1 MRKIYGTLGT
11 IGLVGVTVA
20 AMVLQAC
27 GSNGTSGRSVNRNY
41 GLGALGQSQ
50 QTPPPQQWSPVGIQ
64 QDGLGLTTGLAP
76 ADGRFSSGLIIAPDY
91 RDVPRIDLQQALQ
104 WSEGGGGTGQS
115 PFRDEPQVRSN
126 SQANIGTFLEA
137 NPRGEQGAAPHLMES
152 RNSTREQMDREIEA
166 YRAEVA
172 RRQAELPPPKTEI
185 TLRPGQEL
193 WVIERTHPRIVQP
206 TDDEPGCG
214 SLMTRR
220 EEGGNWRNVPVPL
233 AHTSVSAHVDGYI
246 STVKVTQQFHNPYD
260 SKIEALYVFPL
271 PEDAAVNDFL
281 MTVGS
286 RTIRGVIRE
295 REEAE
300 KIYENARRRGYV
312 ASIMTQDRPNIFT
325 QAVANIE
332 PGKEIDI
339 DINYYHCLPYRDGA
353 FEFTFPMVVGPRF
366 NPPATTMTGT
376 GIGAVGF
383 NLPGA
388 SGQQTEIQYLRPSQ
402 RSGSEI
408 SMSVDINAGVSIE
421 SLESPSH
428 AITVEHDKASP
439 TLARVKIA
447 QSDTIPNKDFVLRYR
462 VAGTATKSAMLVQ
475 QDKGGGFF
483 SMLLVPPSD
492 LSYIERGPVE
502 VVFLIDRS
510 GSMEGEP
517 LNQAK
522 AAVEHTLAHLDL
534 DDTFQIID
542 FSDNSS
548 TIGDEPLKATRRNLE
563 KGLSYVRG
571 LQAGGGTMMLN
582 GVKAAI
588 NMPRDRGRTRFI
600 CFLTDGFIG
609 NDPEV
614 LGFVRENLGEC
625 RIMTVG
631 MGSSPNRYLLEGLAR
646 LGRGVSAFL
655 NPGDKPGE
663 IMDLFLDRIAHPAL
677 CDLSIDWG
685 GMDVSDVFPKRLPDL
700 YVGRPVMITG
710 RCKGNPDG
718 AIKITGRA
726 GRERLPTSVIVK
738 TDDRPEAS
746 AKLNTIWA
754 RKKIEELTDKATSD
768 NGPRLMDQ
776 IKQLSLDY
784 GLMSSYTAFIAVDS
798 MTRTAGTY
806 GTTVAQPVPIPAG
819 TRYDT
824 VPGSR

>member
-1 MRKIYGTLGT
+1 MRKIYGTLGML
-11 IGLVGVTVA
+11 GLVGVTAA

-27 GSNGTSGRSVNRNY
+27 TNTTQPSRSANRNY
-41 GLGALGQSQ
+41 GLGSLGQTQ
-50 QTPPPQQWSPVGIQ
+50 PTPPQQWSPVGIQ
-64 QDGLGLTTGLAP
+64 QDGLGLSTGV
-76 ADGRFSSGLIIAPDY
+76 APDY

-126 SQANIGTFLEA
+126 TQANISS
-137 NPRGEQGAAPHLMES
+137 GATPHLMES
-152 RNSTREQMDREIEA
+152 RNSTREQMNREIEA

-206 TDDEPGCG
+206 ADDEPGCG

-312 ASIMTQDRPNIFT
+312 ASLMTQDRPNIFT

-353 FEFTFPMVVGPRF
+353 FEFVFPMVVGPRF
-366 NPPATTMTGT
+366 NPPATTMAGT

-383 NLPGA
+383 NMPGA

-408 SMSVDINAGVSIE
+408 SMTVDINAGVSIE

-447 QSDTIPNKDFVLRYR
+447 QSDSIPNKDFVLRYR

-475 QDKGGGFF
+475 QDKSGGFF

-522 AAVEHTLAHLDL
+522 AAVEHTLARLDL

-655 NPGDKPGE
+655 NPGDKPSE

-677 CDLSIDWG
+677 CDLSIDWA

-700 YVGRPVMITG
+700 YVGRPIMITG

-746 AKLNTIWA
+746 AKLATIWA

-824 VPGSR
+824 VTGSR